1 MYLCD
6 FVRDISCGAC
16 PFRYNSEC
24 GEYSSKEMVIQEMED
39 MRDNIIFWLS
49 KIKEE
54 KENVR

>member
-24 GEYSSKEMVIQEMED
+24 GEYSSKEMIIQEMED
-39 MRDNIIFWLS
+39 MRDNIIFWLP
-49 KIKEE
+49 KIKEG
-54 KENVR
+54 KENV